1 MSNTLAKRLR
11 ELRLESNY
19 TQEEIAKKIG
29 LKKGAYGAY
38 ERGSNTPDAF
48 TLLELAKIYG
58 TTVDYL
64 LGASDE
70 KNAINKLSYNENKL
84 LALSRRLT
92 EKQIESLVNAV
103 IDLIDR

>member
-29 LKKGAYGAY
+29 LKKASYGAY
-38 ERGSNTPDAF
+38 ERSLNTPDAF
-48 TLLELAKIYG
+48 TLLELAKIFSV
-58 TTVDYL
+58 TTDYL

-70 KNAINKLSYNENKL
+70 KNAINRLSYNENKL
-84 LALSRRLT
+84 LSLSRRMT
-92 EKQIESLVNAV
+92 EKQIDSLVNAV
-103 IDLIDR
+103 MDLIDS